1 VDQMVI
7 EKFKGEYFLPVE
19 LNRSAQQVIAKRDA
33 VNMFPGLVH
42 NGQLISG
49 LLRTVEPCNNDVVN
63 DRSPVRRSRTSSQF
77 YLSNI
82 PPQFGL
88 LRRGK
93 PSGLFEGATH
103 ISPYLAEFVCSSFFE
118 SRTDAGGMYTSLEK
132 FTNLQLHSEMVSE
145 DEMFRAHF
153 NYRREGSW
161 HDWVNVQRER
171 IVTKGGVQTKVDFTN
186 PGRVLLFVTYHGIS
200 FHLQQQDAQSKE
212 QSGDDD
218 SVDSDE
224 SSERKMRFYAVIIP
238 SMENTVPQRVATSAI
253 TKQFRIETVRRQARG
268 AACRVPNYE
277 IIDCECMDGQCLVFP
292 NKFGPSPNAAKD
304 CCEDYH
310 IVDPSNTWGS
320 KFLSF
325 SRLVQLKPPQAASR
339 KRK

>member
-1 VDQMVI
+1 MI
-7 EKFKGEYFLPVE
+7 
-19 LNRSAQQVIAKRDA
+19 
-33 VNMFPGLVH
+33 PGLVH

-49 LLRTVEPCNNDVVN
+49 LLRTVEPCNNNVVN

-88 LRRGK
+88 LGRGK
-93 PSGLFEGATH
+93 PSGLEGATH
-103 ISPYLAEFVCSSFFE
+103 ISPYLAEFVRSSFFE
-118 SRTDAGGMYTSLEK
+118 SRTDAGGMYTSLQK
-132 FTNLQLHSEMVSE
+132 FTNLQLHSEMVGE

-161 HDWVNVQRER
+161 RDWVNVQRKR
-171 IVTKGGVQTKVDFTN
+171 IVTKRGVQTKVDFTN
-186 PGRVLLFVTYHGIS
+186 PGRVLPFVTYHGIS

-253 TKQFRIETVRRQARG
+253 TKQFRIETVRRQAGG
-268 AACRVPNYE
+268 AASRVPNYE

-292 NKFGPSPNAAKD
+292 NKFGPSQNAAKD

-310 IVDPSNTWGS
+310 IVDPSDTWGS
-320 KFLSF
+320 KLLSF

>member
-1 VDQMVI
+1 
-7 EKFKGEYFLPVE
+7 
-19 LNRSAQQVIAKRDA
+19 
-33 VNMFPGLVH
+33 
-42 NGQLISG
+42 
-49 LLRTVEPCNNDVVN
+49 
-63 DRSPVRRSRTSSQF
+63 
-77 YLSNI
+77 
-82 PPQFGL
+82 
-88 LRRGK
+88 
-93 PSGLFEGATH
+93 
-103 ISPYLAEFVCSSFFE
+103 
-118 SRTDAGGMYTSLEK
+118 MYTSLQK
-132 FTNLQLHSEMVSE
+132 FTNLQLHSEMVGE

-161 HDWVNVQRER
+161 RDWVNVQRKR
-171 IVTKGGVQTKVDFTN
+171 IVTKRGVQTKVDFTN
-186 PGRVLLFVTYHGIS
+186 PGRVLPFVTYHGIS